1 MKSMTGFGNSEYI
14 DDNGFSIK
22 VDIVSYNKKQLD
34 IRVILP
40 KELMAFEH
48 IVRKEVIKEI
58 NRGSISVRI
67 CINPTAKAALNS
79 VNLDLNIVEA
89 YHQKIEELKK
99 LGISGELDINTL
111 LNLPGVICEPDI
123 EHLLSV
129 DILKKVIVEAL
140 NKLIAMRKEEGKAL
154 KVDIQNRII
163 NLKKL
168 VDLIEPKSK
177 TIPIQQHKRLT
188 ENLKNAGLEIEVNDE
203 RVLKEII
210 VFTDRYDISEE
221 ITRLRSHFNQFL
233 GLLKKNT
240 PIGRSMEFLIQ
251 EIQREINTLGN
262 KAAHT
267 EISPNVVLFKTELE
281 KIREQVHNV
290 E

>member
-1 MKSMTGFGNSEYI
+1 MKSMTGFGNSEYA

-34 IRVILP
+34 VRVILP

-48 IVRKEVIKEI
+48 IVRKEVLKKV

-67 CINPTAKAALNS
+67 CINSNSNAALNA
-79 VNLDLNIVEA
+79 VNLDLNIAEA
-89 YHQKIEELKK
+89 YNHKINELKK
-99 LGISGELDINTL
+99 LGVSGELDINTL

-123 EHLLSV
+123 EHLL
-129 DILKKVIVEAL
+129 DIEILKNVIIDALTKLVE
-140 NKLIAMRKEEGKAL
+140 MRVEEGKAL
-154 KVDIQNRII
+154 KLDIKNRII
-163 NLKKL
+163 SLGKL
-168 VDLIEPKSK
+168 VDLIEPQSKS
-177 TIPIQQHKRLT
+177 IPSQQHKRLT
-188 ENLKNAGLEIEVNDE
+188 ENLKNAGLEIEINDE

-233 GLLKKNT
+233 GLLEKDE

-267 EISPNVVLFKTELE
+267 EISPNVVIFKTELE

>member
-1 MKSMTGFGNSEYI
+1 MKSMTGFGNSEYS

-22 VDIVSYNKKQLD
+22 IDIVSYNKKQLD

-48 IVRKEVIKEI
+48 IVRKEIVKEI
-58 NRGSISVRI
+58 TRGSVSVRVS
-67 CINPTAKAALNS
+67 INSNTKATLNS
-79 VNLDLNIVEA
+79 VNLDFDIAEA
-89 YHQKIEELKK
+89 YKQKIEDLKK
-99 LGISGELDINTL
+99 LGVSGELDINTL

-123 EHLLSV
+123 EHLL
-129 DILKKVIVEAL
+129 DDEILKKVINKALVKLVEMRDIEGTALSTDIKNRVAML
-140 NKLIAMRKEEGKAL
+140 NKL
-154 KVDIQNRII
+154 VDI
-163 NLKKL
+163 
-168 VDLIEPKSK
+168 IEPESEK
-177 TIPIQQHKRLT
+177 IPRQQHKRLT
-188 ENLKNAGLEIEVNDE
+188 ENLKNAGLEIEINDE

-210 VFTDRYDISEE
+210 IFTDRYDISEE
-221 ITRLRSHFNQFL
+221 ITRLRSHFNQFD
-233 GLLKKNT
+233 GLLEKNE
-240 PIGRSMEFLIQ
+240 PVGRAMEFLVQ

-267 EISPNVVLFKTELE
+267 AISPNVVIFKTELE